1 MWDREYGLVFC
12 TEIGTPVEATN
23 LVRRSFRPIAQRAA
37 LPDWFTFH
45 SMRHAAASF
54 ALAANVPVSTVAEL
68 LGHSGSTLVLQRYG
82 HAIPASQ
89 SLATAAIAEAL
100 EV

>member
-1 MWDREYGLVFC
+1 M
-12 TEIGTPVEATN
+12 
-23 LVRRSFRPIAQRAA
+23 RRTFRPIALRAA

-54 ALAANVPVSTVAEL
+54 ALAAGVPAVTVAEL
-68 LGHSGSTLVLQRYG
+68 LGHSGTAMVLQRYR

-100 EV
+100 AE